1 MNAKQRGE
9 YFRKV
14 ERLRRQLENK
24 YVKSFEKSILKQF
37 DNFANRVKRNGIG
50 AARSSLGL
58 DLWEKDL
65 MKLFENLYKESVIT
79 FGNAVYR
86 ALKIE
91 ANRKANTFGFN
102 REWTNE
108 IMAFLMKDGFSLV
121 SNITSTTKKKLLLIV
136 QKGVEEGLSVD
147 EIVRLIKSDE
157 QIAYA
162 KFRAQ
167 KIVRTEVMRSSN
179 MASIMAA
186 KKHDFV
192 VNKQWISARDSRTRR
207 IPEESFDHVKLDG
220 IVKEFDEPFDSTSK
234 DGVEFTAQQPGDPSA
249 PPGFTINCRCTIAF
263 IPQRDKNGNLILKN
277 KPNQPQ
283 ITSYQEIEPLR
294 NEIEQIVAKFNPG
307 KTVKETKDNLLKYL
321 RGKTGLNFDSVS
333 VTKKQTLETLN
344 KKSIQVA
351 KLFDEYKVQT
361 GIDTEKPIKIKFSS
375 SKSILGVVKSKLGIT
390 NSGQVLGKPEI
401 TEINFGDRSERLNEI
416 TFVNGSTQNRFK
428 SAVDEE
434 NRDLTVVTHEFAHA
448 LAINRQ
454 TMNPNTPQYVKD
466 YFRDLRQIFENYKN
480 EMLSY
485 NQQKDLESVYNIS
498 LGRYASTNLDEF
510 HAEGFKEYKLK
521 KSPSKYAREIGELI
535 DKYFKK

>member
-1 MNAKQRGE
+1 MNAKQRSE
-9 YFRKV
+9 YWVKF

-37 DNFANRVKRNGIG
+37 DNFANRVKKNGIG
-50 AARSSLGL
+50 AAQSSLGL

-65 MKLFENLYKESVIT
+65 IKLFENLYKESVIT

-179 MASIMAA
+179 MASMMAA

-207 IPEESFDHVKLDG
+207 IPEDAYDHVKLDG
-220 IVKEFDEPFDSTSK
+220 EVKEFDEPFDSISK
-234 DGVEFTAQQPGDPSA
+234 DGVEFTAQQPGDISA
-249 PPGFTINCRCTIAF
+249 FPGFTINCRCTIAF

-321 RGKTGLNFDSVS
+321 RGKTGLNFDSIN
-333 VTKKQTLETLN
+333 VTKNQTLETLN

-361 GIDTEKPIKIKFSS
+361 GIDTEKPIKIKFNS
-375 SKSILGVVKSKLGIT
+375 SKRILGVVKSKLGVT
-390 NSGQVLGKPEI
+390 TGGQVLGKPEI
-401 TEINFGDRSERLNEI
+401 TEINFGDKVERLSEI
-416 TFVNGSTQNRFK
+416 EFIKGSTQTRFK
-428 SAVDEE
+428 SAVDKE
-434 NRDLTVVTHEFAHA
+434 NADLTVVTHEFAHA
-448 LAINRQ
+448 LAISQQVR
-454 TMNPNTPQYVKD
+454 NPNTPQYVKD
-466 YFRDLRQIFENYKN
+466 YFKELRQIFDNYKN
-480 EMLSY
+480 EMFSY
-485 NQQKDLESVYNIS
+485 NQQRDLESVYDIS
-498 LGRYASTNLDEF
+498 IGRYASTNIDEF

-521 KSPSKYAREIGELI
+521 KSPSKYAKQIGELI